1 MIEKKLAIIHTSFA
15 TVEPLTALAKDT
27 IIGCEVVNFMDD
39 SILPQLMKNGG
50 DLSTVEGRW
59 LQYVVFAEDVG
70 ADCVLNACSSVG
82 ELTEKARRMVSIPVL
97 RIDEAMAEKAIAIA
111 QRIGVA
117 ATLPTTLR
125 PTLALLGKKSRE
137 AGKDIELQ
145 SALADGAYEQL
156 MTGHKDAHDAILI
169 KALKE
174 LADKVDIVILAQASM
189 ARVIPL
195 LPAEIRDKF
204 LSSPVLAMQR
214 VKAVLDIQSLKT
226 EEENCN

>member
-1 MIEKKLAIIHTSFA
+1 MINKKLAIIHTSFA

-27 IIGCEVVNFMDD
+27 ITGCEVVNFMDD

-50 DLSTVEGRW
+50 DLSAVESRW

-82 ELTEKARRMVSIPVL
+82 ELTEKALRMVSIPVI
-97 RIDEAMAEKAIAIA
+97 RIDEAMAEKAVGIAR
-111 QRIGVA
+111 RIGVA

-125 PTLALLGKKSRE
+125 PTLALLEEKSRE
-137 AGKDIELQ
+137 TGKDIELQ

-156 MTGHKDAHDAILI
+156 MAGHKDVHDAILI
-169 KALKE
+169 KMLKE
-174 LADKVDIVILAQASM
+174 LADKVDIVVLAQASM
-189 ARVIPL
+189 ARVIPS
-195 LPAEIRDKF
+195 LPIEIQGKF
-204 LSSPVLAMQR
+204 LSSPALAMQR

-226 EEENCN
+226 EENCN